1 MPDFEALVRRQQKH
15 QSATDERLSLLEP
28 SAASEAMG
36 ASLGF
41 LAFAGGLI
49 GALIGTAGVQFAL
62 AKGWISF

>member
-1 MPDFEALVRRQQKH
+1 MPDFEALIRRQQKH

-28 SAASEAMG
+28 SAASEAVG
-36 ASLGF
+36 PPLGF

>member
-1 MPDFEALVRRQQKH
+1 MPVFEALVRRQQKH
-15 QSATDERLSLLEP
+15 QSAADDRLSLLEP
-28 SAASEAMG
+28 SAASGAMV
-36 ASLGF
+36 APLGF

>member
-1 MPDFEALVRRQQKH
+1 MPVFEALVRRQQKH
-15 QSATDERLSLLEP
+15 QSAADDRLSLLEP
-28 SAASEAMG
+28 SAASEAMV
-36 ASLGF
+36 APLGF